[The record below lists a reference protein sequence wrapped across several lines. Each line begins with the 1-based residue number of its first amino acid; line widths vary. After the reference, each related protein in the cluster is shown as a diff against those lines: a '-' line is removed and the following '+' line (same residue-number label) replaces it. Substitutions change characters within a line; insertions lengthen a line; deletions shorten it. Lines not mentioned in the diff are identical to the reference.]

1 MEIVVNGERRTVA
14 TDGCEQLLELLREE
28 LDLTG
33 TKSGCESR
41 SCGACTVLLDDS
53 AALACAVRPA
63 SVAGRRVTTIE
74 GLAAGPAAL
83 HVVQQAFLE
92 EQVGQCGWCTPAQVL
107 TAVALLRATA
117 DPGPELIR
125 ARLAAVLCRCGTY
138 ERAAAAVTRA
148 ARVSPE
154 RGRAE

>member
-1 MEIVVNGERRTVA
+1 M
-14 TDGCEQLLELLREE
+14 
-28 LDLTG
+28 
-33 TKSGCESR
+33 
-41 SCGACTVLLDDS
+41 
-53 AALACAVRPA
+53 
-63 SVAGRRVTTIE
+63 TTIE

-138 ERAAAAVTRA
+138 ERAAAAVNRA
-148 ARVSPE
+148 ARMSPE